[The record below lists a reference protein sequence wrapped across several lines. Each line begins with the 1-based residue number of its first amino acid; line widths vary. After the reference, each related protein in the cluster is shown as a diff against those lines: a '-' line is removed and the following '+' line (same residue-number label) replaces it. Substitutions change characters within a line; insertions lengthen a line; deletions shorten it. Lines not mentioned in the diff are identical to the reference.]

1 MSCTRTT
8 RRAYTSYECNANT
21 SRARRHQER
30 RGTGPHH
37 TMIEAHTACLPQ
49 LRRGGT
55 LRKQQR
61 WFEQAARSSFE
72 FFFFKRQR
80 GANLHNLWQES
91 APTHGSPGT
100 DLKRPPAST
109 STSGRSSLACMLGT
123 QHDDGPTDTT
133 RAHNTS
139 TLVLVVRHRD
149 TTLPR
154 AGTHTHHATPPP
166 RHTTDTRA
174 RTTQDPSDAH
184 YRTDARVSLSIDT

>member
-91 APTHGSPGT
+91 AATHGSPGT

-109 STSGRSSLACMLGT
+109 STSGRSSLTCMLGT
-123 QHDDGPTDTT
+123 QHEMDRQTHACAQHEHFGSGGPASVHNPSTSWHTHTPRYTTTSPHDGHT
-133 RAHNTS
+133 RTHNTRS
-139 TLVLVVRHRD
+139 
-149 TTLPR
+149 
-154 AGTHTHHATPPP
+154 
-166 RHTTDTRA
+166 
-174 RTTQDPSDAH
+174 
-184 YRTDARVSLSIDT
+184 